1 MGVRVSEQRSIR
13 RLIAAAGAV
22 VLVLGTLG
30 VTFARA
36 DSPGQTYTGCLKLG
50 LVFNVAIGS
59 NPAFPCPPGAVKI
72 SWNQTGSPGAN
83 GTNGINGAD
92 GESAYEIWLDLG
104 NSGTEQ
110 DFIDSLRGAD
120 GLDGNLA
127 LAGQTCPP
135 GQFVAGFDESGLVC
149 GTPPNGGGGPEVG
162 ADCVPLNLVPGADL
176 HNCDL
181 SGAYL
186 INADLAHANMAEAIL
201 DHANLSGANLTL
213 ADLSNATAVFAD
225 LSGANLSGIN
235 LSNADLNNANL
246 TDADLSPV
254 VNQDGSET
262 PAFLEGANLSFANMS
277 TVNLIA
283 AYLPNANLLGAELV
297 GANLF
302 GATLDD
308 AILSFAVLNSADL
321 RGAHL
326 VRAKMLGAD
335 ASNATLHGADMRDA
349 IVNSIVW
356 ANTTCPDGTNSDDAP
371 DATCLDHLQQHG

>member
-13 RLIAAAGAV
+13 RLIVAAGAV

-50 LVFNVAIGS
+50 LVFNVKIGTS
-59 NPAFPCPPGAVKI
+59 PLFTCPPGSVQI
-72 SWNQTGSPGAN
+72 SWNQTGSAGAN
-83 GTNGINGAD
+83 GVNGTNGAD

-104 NSGTEQ
+104 NSGTER

-120 GLDGNLA
+120 GTDGNLA
-127 LAGQTCPP
+127 LAGQNCPP

-149 GTPPNGGGGPEVG
+149 GTPSSGGGGPEVG

-181 SGAYL
+181 SGANL
-186 INADLAHANMAEAIL
+186 NNADLAHANMAEAIL

-225 LSGANLSGIN
+225 LSGANMSGIN

-246 TDADLSPV
+246 AASDLSPV
-254 VNQDGSET
+254 DNQDGSWT
-262 PAFLEGANLSFANMS
+262 PAILEGATLSFADMSNVNLLAAYSPNATLLGTQLSGANLLGATLNDANLSFAILNQ
-277 TVNLIA
+277 
-283 AYLPNANLLGAELV
+283 ANLS
-297 GANLF
+297 GANL
-302 GATLDD
+302 
-308 AILSFAVLNSADL
+308 
-321 RGAHL
+321 
-326 VRAKMLGAD
+326 VRADMLGAD

-349 IVNSIVW
+349 NVTLIVW